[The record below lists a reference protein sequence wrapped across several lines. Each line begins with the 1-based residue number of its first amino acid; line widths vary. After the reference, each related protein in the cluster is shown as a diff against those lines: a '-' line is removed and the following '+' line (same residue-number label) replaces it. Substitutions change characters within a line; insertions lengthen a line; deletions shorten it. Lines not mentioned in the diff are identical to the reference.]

1 MNTIRTKK
9 LRASAIGAAAAVSLP
24 TLLFAGAGTAQAE
37 TNPTYFA
44 NQDGSLE
51 VIYGGGG
58 LALYATIVDAHNP
71 PGATEVCHYH
81 SVGVMNTPRTSLRL
95 GHHGDWAQPF
105 GPGDHHLPAA
115 RRNLQRQRDLLRHR
129 QFGRLLPGRLLIC
142 HTAPN
147 TAVRCCP

>member
-1 MNTIRTKK
+1 MNTVRIKKK

-24 TLLFAGAGTAQAE
+24 TLLFAGAETAQAE

-58 LALYATIVDAHNP
+58 VALYATIVDAHNP
-71 PGATEVCHYH
+71 RGATEVCHYH
-81 SVGVMNTPRTSLRL
+81 SVGYHLDRS
-95 GHHGDWAQPF
+95 QPV

-115 RRNLQRQRDLLRHR
+115 RRDLQRQRDLLRHG
-129 QFGRLLPGRLLIC
+129 QFRRLLPGRLLIC
-142 HTAPN
+142 HAASN

>member
-1 MNTIRTKK
+1 MNTICEW
-9 LRASAIGAAAAVSLP
+9 AIGAVAAVGLP
-24 TLLFAGAGTAQAE
+24 AMVAAGAGDARAE

-81 SVGVMNTPRTSLRL
+81 SVGVMNTPAFPYDRDTMVTGASPSAPVTIIFPPAGGTYSVDVTCL
-95 GHHGDWAQPF
+95 GTGNSASYSPVVF
-105 GPGDHHLPAA
+105 
-115 RRNLQRQRDLLRHR
+115 
-129 QFGRLLPGRLLIC
+129 
-142 HTAPN
+142 
-147 TAVRCCP
+147 